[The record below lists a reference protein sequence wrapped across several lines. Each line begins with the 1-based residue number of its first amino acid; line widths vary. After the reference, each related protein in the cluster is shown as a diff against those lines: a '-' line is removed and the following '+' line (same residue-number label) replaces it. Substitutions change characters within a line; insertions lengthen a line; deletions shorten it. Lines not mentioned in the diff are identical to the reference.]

1 MTRVAD
7 EPAFRVVGASVI
19 ADAGFFRVEDLD
31 VEGPDGQ
38 RYQRSVVRHPGAV
51 VVVPI
56 EDDGE
61 HVLLVRQYRAAV
73 DGDVLEVPAGKR
85 DVDGEP
91 PEATAHRELEEEI
104 GHRARTLVP
113 LAEFFNTPGFCD
125 EYTYLFAAVGLEP
138 LAQRNTQTA
147 EEAVMQIE
155 RIALSDVPRL
165 IAARE
170 IVDAKSII
178 GLTLARAH
186 LEHDGS

>member
-1 MTRVAD
+1 MAD
-7 EPAFRVVGASVI
+7 EPAFRVVESSTIATGGFLELVRTRIQGPGAEEH
-19 ADAGFFRVEDLD
+19 DRF
-31 VEGPDGQ
+31 
-38 RYQRSVVRHPGAV
+38 VVRHPGAV
-51 VVVPI
+51 VVVPV

-73 DGDVLEVPAGKR
+73 DGELLEVPAGKR
-85 DVDGEP
+85 DVEGEA

-104 GHRARTLVP
+104 GHRARRLVP

-125 EYTYLFAAVGLEP
+125 EYTYPYAAVGLEA

-147 EEAVMQIE
+147 EEAAMQIE
-155 RIALSDVPRL
+155 RIALADVPRL
-165 IAARE
+165 IATRE
-170 IVDAKSII
+170 IVDAKTII

>member
-1 MTRVAD
+1 VTSMAD
-7 EPAFRVVGASVI
+7 GPAFRVVGTSTI
-19 ADAGFFRVEDLD
+19 ADAGFFRVEDLQ
-31 VEGPDGQ
+31 VEGPDGEVHQ
-38 RYQRSVVRHPGAV
+38 RYVVRHPGAV

-61 HVLLVRQYRAAV
+61 HVLLVRQYRAAI

-113 LAEFFNTPGFCD
+113 LAEFYNTPGFCD
-125 EYTYLFAAVGLEP
+125 EYTYLYAAVGLDR

-147 EEAVMQIE
+147 EEAEMQVM
-155 RIALSDVPRL
+155 RIALADVPAM
-165 IAARE
+165 IDARE
-170 IVDAKSII
+170 IVDAKTII
-178 GLTLARAH
+178 GLMLARAH
-186 LEHDGS
+186 LERTT